1 MRKKYKKFL
10 EGNVQR
16 LENTGGGVVM
26 PPVIEK
32 SKCKK
37 CGYCA
42 QICPL
47 DVIKMTEMDGQKDI
61 EVKYPDECWHCRACE
76 KDCPEHAITM
86 RYPLSHM
93 MLHMEPQKTGGVE

>member
-1 MRKKYKKFL
+1 
-10 EGNVQR
+10 
-16 LENTGGGVVM
+16 M

-32 SKCKK
+32 SKCRK

-47 DVIKMTEMDGQKDI
+47 DVIKMTEVNGEKDVI
-61 EVKYPDECWHCRACE
+61 VKYPDECWHCRACE
-76 KDCPEHAITM
+76 QDCPEHAITM

-93 MLHMEPQKTGGVE
+93 MLHMEPQKKGGII

>member
-1 MRKKYKKFL
+1 
-10 EGNVQR
+10 
-16 LENTGGGVVM
+16 M

-32 SKCKK
+32 SKCKA

-47 DVIKMTEMDGQKDI
+47 DVIKMVQI
-61 EVKYPDECWHCRACE
+61 ENVLEAIVKYPDECWHCRACE
-76 KDCPEHAITM
+76 KDCPEHAIVM

-93 MLHMEPQKTGGVE
+93 MLHMEPQEKGGIH